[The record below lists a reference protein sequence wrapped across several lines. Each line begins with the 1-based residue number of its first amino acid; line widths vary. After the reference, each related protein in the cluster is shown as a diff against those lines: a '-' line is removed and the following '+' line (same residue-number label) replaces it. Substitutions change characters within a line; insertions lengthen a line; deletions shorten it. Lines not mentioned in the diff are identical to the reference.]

1 MDSVLRAL
9 AMYLALMVLF
19 KIAGRR
25 SLAELT
31 TFDFVLLMIIGE
43 ATQQALLG
51 DDFSLTNAFL
61 VIITLIAIDVG
72 FSLLKQRSSWI
83 SRLIDGEPTII
94 VENGKLLHRRLR
106 HARLVE
112 ADVMEAARSSQGI
125 ETIEQIKFAIIER
138 NGKISV
144 IRQDS
149 EGG

>member
-1 MDSVLRAL
+1 MDSVLRAG

-31 TFDFVLLMIIGE
+31 TFDFVLLMMIGD

-51 DDFSLTNAFL
+51 DDFSITNGVL
-61 VIITLIAIDVG
+61 VIVTLIAIDVG
-72 FSLLKQRSSWI
+72 LSLLKQRSGWV

-106 HARLVE
+106 HARLIE

-125 ETIEQIKFAIIER
+125 ERLEEIKFAIIER
-138 NGKISV
+138 NGKIS
-144 IRQDS
+144 IIAK
-149 EGG
+149 EN

>member
-1 MDSVLRAL
+1 MDSVLRA
-9 AMYLALMVLF
+9 AAIYLALMVLF

-51 DDFSLTNAFL
+51 DDFSLTNSML
-61 VIITLIAIDVG
+61 VIVTLIAIDVG
-72 FSLLKQRSSWI
+72 LSLLKQRSQWVSQ
-83 SRLIDGEPTII
+83 LIDGGPTII
-94 VENGKLLHRRLR
+94 VENGKLLHKRLR
-106 HARLVE
+106 HARLIE

-125 ETIEQIKFAIIER
+125 ETLDQIKFAILER

-144 IRQDS
+144 IAM
-149 EGG
+149 

>member
-1 MDSVLRAL
+1 MDSVLRA
-9 AMYLALMVLF
+9 AAIYLALMVLF

-51 DDFSLTNAFL
+51 DDFSLTNSL
-61 VIITLIAIDVG
+61 MVIVTLIAIDVG
-72 FSLLKQRSSWI
+72 LSLLKQRSRWVSQ
-83 SRLIDGEPTII
+83 LIDGGPTVI
-94 VENGKLLHRRLR
+94 VENGRILQGRMR

-112 ADVMEAARSSQGI
+112 ADIMEAARSSQGI
-125 ETIEQIKFAIIER
+125 ETLEQIKFAIIER

-144 IRQDS
+144 IAKES
-149 EGG
+149 S

>member
-1 MDSVLRAL
+1 MDSVLRAV

-51 DDFSLTNAFL
+51 DDFSLTNSML
-61 VIITLIAIDVG
+61 VIVTLIAIDVG
-72 FSLLKQRSSWI
+72 LSLLKQRSRWVSQ
-83 SRLIDGEPTII
+83 LIDGGPTII
-94 VENGKLLHRRLR
+94 VENGKVLYKRLR
-106 HARLVE
+106 HARLIE
-112 ADVMEAARSSQGI
+112 ADIMEAARSSQGI
-125 ETIEQIKFAIIER
+125 ETLEQIKFAILER

-144 IRQDS
+144 IAQERS
-149 EGG
+149 

>member
-61 VIITLIAIDVG
+61 VIITLIAVDVG
-72 FSLLKQRSSWI
+72 FSLLKQRSSWV

-125 ETIEQIKFAIIER
+125 ETIDQIKFAIIER

-144 IRQDS
+144 IRQDP

>member
-1 MDSVLRAL
+1 MDSVLRAA
-9 AMYLALMVLF
+9 AMYVALMVLF

-31 TFDFVLLMIIGE
+31 TFDLVLLMMISE

-51 DDFSLTNAFL
+51 DDFSFTNAIL
-61 VIITLIAIDVG
+61 VIVTLIAIDVG
-72 FSLLKQRSSWI
+72 LSLLKQRSSGA

-94 VENGKLLHRRLR
+94 VENGKLLRERLR

-125 ETIEQIKFAIIER
+125 EKLEEIKFAIIER
-138 NGKISV
+138 NGKIS
-144 IRQDS
+144 IIARG
-149 EGG
+149 E